1 MTLQELKLF
10 RHLAGSLHFGRTSRA
25 CNLTPSAL
33 TRTIQRL
40 EQELGQPL
48 FIRDHR
54 SVALTPAGEIF
65 REYADEA
72 LQRWQELRNR
82 LAAGEIPGGQLSLYC
97 SVTAVYGILP
107 KLLGR
112 FRTEYPRVHLNL
124 QTGDAARALNKL
136 RNDEAEVAIAAL
148 PANRPAGL
156 EFLPLIETPLVFIGP
171 ARFPGAVIYGGKEID
186 WQRTPLIMAERGLSR
201 ERLDRWLAAR
211 RIEPNIY
218 AQVAGNEAIIAMVSL
233 GCGVGVVPRLVLE
246 KSPLLEQIRILKVE
260 PELKPFSVGVCTPSK
275 NLANPIIRAFWAIAA
290 AWREEERTVSAGDR
304 HSP

>member
-1 MTLQELKLF
+1 MNLQELKLF
-10 RHLAGSLHFGRTSRA
+10 RHLAASLHFGRTSRA

-40 EQELGQPL
+40 EEELGQPL
-48 FIRDHR
+48 FIRDNR

-65 REYADEA
+65 REYAEDA
-72 LQRWQELRNR
+72 LQRWQELTNR
-82 LAAGEIPGGQLSLYC
+82 LAAGEVPGGQLSLYC

-107 KLLGR
+107 NLLGR
-112 FRTEYPRVHLNL
+112 FREKYPRVHLNL
-124 QTGDAARALNKL
+124 QTGDAARALVKL

-148 PANRPAGL
+148 PETRPAGL
-156 EFLPLIETPLVFIGP
+156 EFLPLIETPLVFIGS
-171 ARFPGAVIYGGKEID
+171 ARFPAAVIYQDREID

-211 RIEPNIY
+211 QVEPNIY

-246 KSPLLEQIRILKVE
+246 KSPLLEQIRILRVT
-260 PELKPFSVGVCTPSK
+260 PELKPFSVGVCTPAK
-275 NLANPIIRAFWAIAA
+275 NLANPIIRAFWTIAEQ
-290 AWREEERTVSAGDR
+290 WQEEEEQE
-304 HSP
+304 

>member
-10 RHLAGSLHFGRTSRA
+10 RHLAVTLHFGRTSRA

-40 EQELGQPL
+40 EEELGQPL
-48 FIRDHR
+48 FIRDNR
-54 SVALTPAGEIF
+54 SVSLTPAGEIF
-65 REYADEA
+65 REYAEDA
-72 LQRWQELRNR
+72 LQRWQELTNR

-112 FRTEYPRVHLNL
+112 FREEYPRVHLNL
-124 QTGDAARALNKL
+124 QTGDAARALVKL

-148 PANRPAGL
+148 PKVRPPGL

-171 ARFPGAVIYGGKEID
+171 ASFPGAVIYQGDEID

-201 ERLDRWLAAR
+201 ERLDRWLTAR
-211 RIEPNIY
+211 QIEPNIY

-246 KSPLLEQIRILKVE
+246 NSPLREQIRILEVTPKLE
-260 PELKPFSVGVCTPSK
+260 PFSVGVCTQTK
-275 NLANPIIRAFWAIAA
+275 NLANPIIRAFWTIAEE
-290 AWREEERTVSAGDR
+290 WRADAVPVSA
-304 HSP
+304 

>member
-1 MTLQELKLF
+1 MNIQELKLF
-10 RHLAGSLHFGRTSRA
+10 RHLAVTLHFGRTSRA

-40 EQELGQPL
+40 EEELGQAL
-48 FIRDHR
+48 FIRDNR
-54 SVALTPAGEIF
+54 SVSLTPAGEIF
-65 REYADEA
+65 REYAEDA
-72 LQRWQELRNR
+72 LQRWQELTNR

-112 FRTEYPRVHLNL
+112 FREEYPRVHLNL
-124 QTGDAARALNKL
+124 QTGDAARALVKL

-148 PANRPAGL
+148 PKVRPPGL

-171 ARFPGAVIYGGKEID
+171 ASFPGAVIYQGDEID

-201 ERLDRWLAAR
+201 ERLDRWLTAR
-211 RIEPNIY
+211 QIEPNIY

-246 KSPLLEQIRILKVE
+246 NSPLREQIRILEVT
-260 PELKPFSVGVCTPSK
+260 PELKPFSVGVCTQTK
-275 NLANPIIRAFWAIAA
+275 NLANPIIRAFWTIAEQ
-290 AWREEERTVSAGDR
+290 WREDNEVT
-304 HSP
+304 PT

>member
-10 RHLAGSLHFGRTSRA
+10 RHLAVTLHFGRTSRA

-40 EQELGQPL
+40 EEELGQPL
-48 FIRDHR
+48 FIRDNR

-65 REYADEA
+65 REYAEDA
-72 LQRWQELRNR
+72 LQRWQELTNR

-112 FRTEYPRVHLNL
+112 FRAEYPRVHLNL
-124 QTGDAARALNKL
+124 QTGDAARALVKL

-148 PANRPAGL
+148 PKVRPPGL

-171 ARFPGAVIYGGKEID
+171 ASFPGAVIYQGDEID

-201 ERLDRWLAAR
+201 ERLDRWLTAR
-211 RIEPNIY
+211 QIEPNIY

-246 KSPLLEQIRILKVE
+246 NSPLREQIRMLAVT
-260 PELKPFSVGVCTPSK
+260 PELEPFSVGVCTQTK
-275 NLANPIIRAFWAIAA
+275 NLANPIIRAFWTIAEQ
-290 AWREEERTVSAGDR
+290 WREDGDQTT
-304 HSP
+304 S